1 MDKSK
6 LLEEIKSCLDTVYG
20 ERLKGVIL
28 FGSFARNEESEDS
41 DIDVLVLLDKMESLS
56 IESRKSIRALYP
68 LTLKYEH
75 PVQPKVTCEE
85 TYNQSGFP
93 LYQAIHQ
100 EGIPA

>member
-6 LLEEIKSCLDTVYG
+6 LLEEIKNCLDMVYG
-20 ERLKGVIL
+20 KRLKGVIL
-28 FGSFARNEESEDS
+28 YGSFARNEESEDS

-56 IESRKSIRALYP
+56 IESRKSIKALYQ

-75 PVQPKVTCEE
+75 PVQPKIVCEE
-85 TYNQSGFP
+85 TYNQSIFP
-93 LYQAIHQ
+93 LYRVIHQ